1 MGMYGYTYG
10 DIVLSNDGYANLTEA
25 EVAQVNSDFGYDM
38 EFEVAPNTFFTLAAM
53 GWNVEGRPS
62 DPDKEGSKA
71 VAEARST
78 DIEKADPLDMT
89 KLNALKGDWTATAT
103 IKTYD
108 YNTGGTSSSQK
119 NWKVTIGELNT
130 NQTLSEADY
139 AVFEAAGVNKA
150 AADAYLA
157 QFNELAANY
166 NEAVLGQN
174 RVLCQGWDL
183 SGTRETSTASPWDL
197 FLMPDYNASLVD
209 YLFNDFGPKWFL
221 QTDADGNIFVPVNYN
236 LVQPMMCW
244 YNGLDHYLCSGN
256 FELGFAN
263 YINPDDLFDVQTVG
277 IPVEIS
283 ADGNTVTL
291 KAVTVNAGEQNVTLY
306 PTMIYDNQGQLAFY
320 NPYVVSDVVLTKG
333 WNGGATPAPAK
344 ASSSK
349 KSYGKKVVN
358 GQYFTSPAKVHS
370 RTVFAPATKKASE
383 KNATVVTKKVANK
396 EEIRK
401 GAVELFYKYN
411 RTAALK

>member
-1 MGMYGYTYG
+1 
-10 DIVLSNDGYANLTEA
+10 
-25 EVAQVNSDFGYDM
+25 
-38 EFEVAPNTFFTLAAM
+38 
-53 GWNVEGRPS
+53 
-62 DPDKEGSKA
+62 
-71 VAEARST
+71 
-78 DIEKADPLDMT
+78 MT

-103 IKTYD
+103 VKTYD
-108 YNTGGTSSSQK
+108 YNTGNTSSAQK
-119 NWKVTIGELNT
+119 SWKITIGDLNT
-130 NQTLSEADY
+130 NETLSAADY
-139 AVFEAAGVNKA
+139 AVFEEAGVNKA

-157 QFNELAANY
+157 QYNELAANY
-166 NEAVLGQN
+166 NASVLGQN

-197 FLMPDYNASLVD
+197 FLMSDYNASLVD

-221 QTDADGNIFVPVNYN
+221 QTDANGNIFVPVNYN

-244 YNGLDHYLCSGN
+244 FNGLDHYLCSGN
-256 FELGFAN
+256 YEKGYAN
-263 YINPDDLFDVQTVG
+263 YINPNDTFDVQGVG

-283 ADGNTVTL
+283 ADGKTVTL
-291 KAVTVNAGEQNVTLY
+291 KAVTIKPENEEIQLY
-306 PTMIYDNQGQLAFY
+306 PTMIFDNQGQLAFY
-320 NPYVVSDVVLTKG
+320 NPYVVSEVVLTKG

-349 KSYGKKVVN
+349 KVYGKKVAN
-358 GQYFTSPAKVHS
+358 GELFKSPAKTFS
-370 RTVFAPATKKASE
+370 RTVFAPAKKKATEE
-383 KNATVVTKKVANK
+383 KATVVTKKVATK